1 MRARRWVAGPEGQ
14 SRVVKCGRR
23 GVLVSV
29 GWVCY
34 AEKSHAE
41 ALPHISTVKSP
52 QGVMGTLVKRYLAER
67 CRPPRASLSCPR
79 APRVLASSVPPSR
92 ALVPTS
98 PSFPL
103 VSSCLSCPR
112 VSLALPWC
120 RAPPRSPRRHPRSF
134 SSSHRRASCLSLT
147 PVHACSGRRRL
158 GVAPSAVC
166 HPGSQDTIFMSQRFT
181 GVFASAKPGVLSGQR
196 GVHCTPFPLNRA
208 LGRCG
213 GRRQP

>member
-67 CRPPRASLSCPR
+67 CRPPRPSLPLVSSCPSCPRVLRPSLSCPR
-79 APRVLASSVPPSR
+79 APRVLA
-92 ALVPTS
+92 
-98 PSFPL
+98 
-103 VSSCLSCPR
+103 
-112 VSLALPWC
+112 
-120 RAPPRSPRRHPRSF
+120 
-134 SSSHRRASCLSLT
+134 CLSLC
-147 PVHACSGRRRL
+147 PGAVRL
-158 GVAPSAVC
+158 RAALAA
-166 HPGSQDTIFMSQRFT
+166 TLA
-181 GVFASAKPGVLSGQR
+181 ASAHLIAVPRASLSRLFMLAPGGAGLEWRRAPCAILGPRIQYSFLKDSPEYSHLQNR
-196 GVHCTPFPLNRA
+196 GCFLASVVFTAPHFH
-208 LGRCG
+208 
-213 GRRQP
+213 